1 MEKIPYVRKTQQ
13 THKVCPMCKGEV
25 IKEAF
30 GSEMIFVICKNC
42 NVADV
47 VVDAYYTT
55 SQKIEL
61 QDPFLDDPYKDPVI
75 KNQLIPSIKT
85 INPKNFN
92 KYNIENIIRLH
103 MSLLHYVENKD
114 VKNLRRYLKLC
125 FKLWPDIKQSPLD
138 INLIIDALTILR
150 EGVE

>member
-1 MEKIPYVRKTQQ
+1 MEKTPYVRKTEQ
-13 THKVCPMCKGEV
+13 THKVCPICKGEV
-25 IKEAF
+25 IKQPF
-30 GSEMIFVICKNC
+30 GSNMIFVICENC
-42 NVADV
+42 NVKKV

-55 SQKIEL
+55 NQKIEL
-61 QDPFLDDPYKDPVI
+61 QEPFLDDPYKDPDM
-75 KNQLIPSIKT
+75 KNQLIPYIKT

-92 KYNIENIIRLH
+92 KYNIENVIRLH
-103 MSLLHYVENKD
+103 MSLLHYIENKD